1 MTHGFN
7 VAGKLW
13 AAAGGV
19 VAGTGVAAVQRGCA
33 MARTGAGVYT
43 CTLDKEVDATDS
55 VCFAMPMQ
63 ATPCQFSY
71 QHTSDGVKTIR
82 TFDAATGATPTDAT
96 FDFFVFKLS

>member
-1 MTHGFN
+1 MTMGSN
-7 VAGKLW
+7 IPNKLW

-55 VCFAMPMQ
+55 VCSVVPRQ
-63 ATPCQFSY
+63 ATAAQFSY
-71 QHTSDGVKTIR
+71 EHTSDSVKTIR